1 MLSLPS
7 AASAPVANSSESLWV
22 VGGGWWVVSEWFG
35 RALYDDDGDD
45 DDGDD
50 GKDDLPGEER
60 GDDEAS
66 LGKNDGKQ
74 NAVGCHAV
82 FGDDVA
88 EVDVQVEQEGD
99 GGLGQGGERGGLWCG
114 DGGCGV
120 GSRREEEDGGE
131 RHGGQ
136 RGDLEFGVGIR
147 PGGDLRRGACRGS
160 ISDRCQGR
168 GRPSSRTKHFVVDET
183 TRFRRS
189 RRRSLHCT
197 RAGDRDG
204 PGETR
209 AVHHHH
215 SLSRVGAIQNS
226 NEEMGKLDR

>member
-7 AASAPVANSSESLWV
+7 AARAPVANSSESLDRGCGCGRGRGWV
-22 VGGGWWVVSEWFG
+22 VGVSEWFG
-35 RALYDDDGDD
+35 RALYDDDDGD
-45 DDGDD
+45 DD
-50 GKDDLPGEER
+50 GKDDLPGEEG

-114 DGGCGV
+114 DGGCGL

-136 RGDLEFGVGIR
+136 RGDLEFRVGIEIGVGVR
-147 PGGDLRRGACRGS
+147 SGGDLRRGACRGG
-160 ISDRCQGR
+160 ISDRCEGR
-168 GRPSSRTKHFVVDET
+168 GHPSSVTRT

-197 RAGDRDG
+197 RAGDPDG

-209 AVHHHH
+209 GLHHHH
-215 SLSRVGAIQNS
+215 SS
-226 NEEMGKLDR
+226 